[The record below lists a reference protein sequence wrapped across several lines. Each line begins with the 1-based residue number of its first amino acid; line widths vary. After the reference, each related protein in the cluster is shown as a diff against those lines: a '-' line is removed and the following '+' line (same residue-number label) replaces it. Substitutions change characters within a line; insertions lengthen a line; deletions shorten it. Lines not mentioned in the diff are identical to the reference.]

1 MVKKIILIAIMALFP
16 LTAHSYEYRDRFG
29 NLVYTG
35 ERRGNETVY
44 RDRYG
49 NTFETEARERGRSV
63 YRDRFGNEIGEDSPD
78 RD

>member
-1 MVKKIILIAIMALFP
+1 MKTITLLAILALTP
-16 LTAHSYEYRDRFG
+16 IVAHSYEHRDRFG
-29 NLVYTG
+29 NLIYTG